1 MATNNESILTWTFR
15 VKCSPSKEITELLT
29 EGETIL
35 QCYSTVRDIAAL
47 TNKRLIICDVQ
58 GMIGKKKEIY
68 SLPYR
73 SIDMWSSENAGT
85 FDLDTELELWTKAG
99 HFKLKLSS
107 KCDIRE
113 FDKILGE
120 AILNA

>member
-1 MATNNESILTWTFR
+1 MATNNENILTWTFR
-15 VKCSPSKEITELLT
+15 IKCQPNAEIEELLT
-29 EGETIL
+29 EGEIIL
-35 QCYSTVRDIAAL
+35 QCYSTIRDIAAL
-47 TNKRLIICDVQ
+47 TNKRLIICDTQ
-58 GMIGKKKEIY
+58 GIIGKKKEVY

-113 FDKILGE
+113 FDRILGK
-120 AILNA
+120 AILG

>member
-1 MATNNESILTWTFR
+1 MATNTSEIMSWTFR
-15 VKCSPSKEITELLT
+15 MKREPSKEILSLLIP
-29 EGETIL
+29 GEEIL
-35 QCYSTVRDIAAL
+35 QCYSTIRDIAAL
-47 TNKRLIICDVQ
+47 TNKRLIICDSQ

-85 FDLDTELELWTKAG
+85 FDLDTELDLWTKAG

-107 KCDIRE
+107 KCDVRE
-113 FDKILGE
+113 FDRILGE
-120 AILNA
+120 NIL

>member
-1 MATNNESILTWTFR
+1 MATNKEEILTWTFR
-15 VKCSPSKEITELLT
+15 TKCEPNNDIKDLLT
-29 EGETIL
+29 DGEFVL
-35 QCYSTVRDIAAL
+35 QCYSTIRDIAAL
-47 TNKRLIICDVQ
+47 TNKRLIICDTQ

-73 SIDMWSSENAGT
+73 SIDMWSSENAGS
-85 FDLDTELELWTKAG
+85 FDFDTELELWTKAG

-113 FDKILGE
+113 FDKILSK
-120 AILNA
+120 AILK

>member
-1 MATNNESILTWTFR
+1 MATNNENILTWTFR
-15 VKCSPSKEITELLT
+15 IKCQPNAEIEELLT
-29 EGETIL
+29 DGETIL
-35 QCYSTVRDIAAL
+35 QCYSTIRDIAAL
-47 TNKRLIICDVQ
+47 TNKRLIICDTQ
-58 GMIGKKKEIY
+58 GIIGKKKEVY

-113 FDKILGE
+113 FDRILGK
-120 AILNA
+120 AILG